1 MLNNVT
7 IEWLKKSLKS
17 DSTSLPVS
25 SLSKSAKAEV
35 EHLRSNEIIGWKRSG
50 AGAKYFIVD
59 KTAIEKLIN
68 SNSYEGDLSKLSS
81 KAKAVALHGNAHK
94 GKDGSMLL
102 LLSAVYDDV
111 IWNNGRNTLNL
122 YDYSSQ
128 FGVASLVVKMEDDWT
143 SNKPIALVENL
154 DLLIYA
160 KLYFEKIGFDGTVLF
175 YSGNL
180 SGKLLKW
187 LNHKKRGASYIMFP
201 DYDIVGLNNYIRV
214 KKELGDILS
223 MYIPGNLLE
232 LLSDHGDEKTLIK
245 TQVSR
250 TLIEQS
256 VDKDVISVYK
266 ALLNTGNTL
275 HQEGLML

>member
-1 MLNNVT
+1 MLNVT
-7 IEWLKKSLKS
+7 VEWLKKLLKS
-17 DSTSLPVS
+17 ETDSLPVS
-25 SLSKSAKAEV
+25 SVSKSAKAEI
-35 EHLRSNEIIGWKRSG
+35 ENLRSIDLIGWERSG

-68 SNSYEGDLSKLSS
+68 SNSYDGDLSKLSS

-94 GKDGSMLL
+94 GKDDSMLL
-102 LLSAVYDDV
+102 LLSAVYDGV

-128 FGVASLVVKMEDDWT
+128 FGVASLVVKIEDDWT

-154 DLLIYA
+154 DLLIYT
-160 KLYFEKIGFDGTVLF
+160 KLYFEKIGFDGAVLY

-214 KKELGDILS
+214 KKALGNMLS
-223 MYIPGNLLE
+223 MYIPDNLLE
-232 LLSDHGDEKTLIK
+232 LLLGHGDENTLIT
-245 TQVSR
+245 TQASR
-250 TLIEQS
+250 TLIEQWI
-256 VDKDVISVYK
+256 KMCFRFTRLY
-266 ALLNTGNTL
+266 
-275 HQEGLML
+275 